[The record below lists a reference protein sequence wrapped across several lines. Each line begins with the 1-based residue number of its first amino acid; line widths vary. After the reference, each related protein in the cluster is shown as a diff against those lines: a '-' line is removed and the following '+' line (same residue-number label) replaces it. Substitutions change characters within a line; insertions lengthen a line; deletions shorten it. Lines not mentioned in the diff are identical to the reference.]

1 MANSTQSIDGNLAA
15 AQIAIENALSDTE
28 VQALL
33 SVYGYDAAKIGEG
46 KTLFET
52 ARQLQQQQ
60 KAEYG
65 DQYAATDALKVK
77 LDEAKTEYM
86 RFLKVARIVLKND
99 YAAFKTLELGGVR
112 KQSITGWVAQA
123 RTFYINTLGDADIMA
138 KLNNFGITQ
147 EKLEAGKILVDE
159 TESANLLQ
167 KKETGE
173 AQQATITRDEVM
185 DSLDEWMSDFIAIA
199 RVALEEK
206 PQFLEKLGVVKPS

>member
-1 MANSTQSIDGNLAA
+1 MAKLTQSIDGRLTA
-15 AQIAIENALSDTE
+15 AQIAIENALSDNK
-28 VQALL
+28 VQSFL

-65 DQYAATDALKVK
+65 DQYAATDAFKAK

-86 RFLKVARIVLKND
+86 RFLKVARVALKND
-99 YAAFKTLELGGVR
+99 YAAFKTLELGGIR
-112 KQSITGWVAQA
+112 KHSLTGWIGQA
-123 RTFYINTLGDADIMA
+123 RTFYINALEDAGVMA
-138 KLNNFGITQ
+138 KLNNFGISQ
-147 EKLEAGKILVDE
+147 EKLEAGKTMVDE
-159 TESANLLQ
+159 TEAANISQ

-173 AQQATITRDEVM
+173 AQQATKDRDEAI
-185 DSLDEWMSDFIAIA
+185 DNLDEWMSDFFAIA

-206 PQFLEKLGVVKPS
+206 PQYLEKLGIVEPS

>member
-1 MANSTQSIDGNLAA
+1 MANLTQSIDGGLSA

-28 VQALL
+28 VQSLL

-65 DQYAATDALKVK
+65 DQYAASDALKTK
-77 LDEAKTEYM
+77 LDEAKISYM
-86 RFLKVARIVLKND
+86 RFLKVARVALKND
-99 YAAFKTLELGGVR
+99 YAACKTLELDGIR
-112 KQSITGWVAQA
+112 KHSLTGWIGQA
-123 RTFYINTLGDADIMA
+123 RTFYINALEDADVLT

-147 EKLEAGKILVDE
+147 EKLEAGKTLIDE
-159 TESANLLQ
+159 TEAANIAQ
-167 KKETGE
+167 KKEIGE
-173 AQQATITRDEVM
+173 AQQATKARDEAI
-185 DSLDEWMSDFIAIA
+185 DKLDDWMSDFIAIA

-206 PQFLEKLGVVKPS
+206 PQFLEKLGIIEPS